1 MNLVTQIAA
10 VFMGVTL
17 VVVFVLESFFY
28 RRPELHSIFLIEPG
42 QEATVRLWVV
52 NQGFYNLFFGVAALS
67 GVALASFGW
76 QDVGTALVVFTCISM
91 AISGAVLF
99 VTERRLWRSSIAQ
112 TLPPSVALVA
122 LVVAG

>member
-52 NQGFYNLFFGVAALS
+52 NQGFYNLFFGAAALA
-67 GVALASFGW
+67 GVALASFGRV
-76 QDVGTALVVFTCISM
+76 DVGTALVVFTCASM

-112 TLPPSVALVA
+112 ALPPSVALVA
-122 LVVAG
+122 LAVAG

>member
-52 NQGFYNLFFGVAALS
+52 NQGFYNFCFGVAALA
-67 GVALASFGW
+67 GVALAR
-76 QDVGTALVVFTCISM
+76 VGEEAAGTSLVVFTSASM
-91 AISGAVLF
+91 LVSGAVLY

-112 TLPPSVALVA
+112 ALPPTVALVA
-122 LVVAG
+122 LALAG

>member
-10 VFMGVTL
+10 VFMGVAL

-52 NQGFYNLFFGVAALS
+52 NQGFYNLFFGAAALA
-67 GVALASFGW
+67 GVALASFGRV
-76 QDVGTALVVFTCISM
+76 DVGTALVVFTCASM

-112 TLPPSVALVA
+112 ALPPSVALVA
-122 LVVAG
+122 LAVAG

>member
-1 MNLVTQIAA
+1 MNLVTQIVA
-10 VFMGVTL
+10 VIMGVTL

-52 NQGFYNLFFGVAALS
+52 NQGFYNLFFGVAALT
-67 GVALASFGW
+67 GVALASFGRV
-76 QDVGTALVVFTCISM
+76 DVGTALVVFTCASM

-112 TLPPSVALVA
+112 ALPPSVALVA
-122 LVVAG
+122 LAVAG